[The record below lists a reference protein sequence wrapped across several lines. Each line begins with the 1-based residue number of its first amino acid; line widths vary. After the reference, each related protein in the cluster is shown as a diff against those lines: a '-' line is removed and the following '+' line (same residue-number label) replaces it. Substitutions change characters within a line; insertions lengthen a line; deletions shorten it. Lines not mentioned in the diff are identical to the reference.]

1 MSTDIATRIVG
12 NNEARRERLR
22 RLKRSWHQLR
32 ANTTAMLGLVMILVI
47 AFSALFAP
55 VVAPYPQDA
64 GDALHFGQT
73 MEPPSVEHPMGTDKV
88 GRDIL
93 SRVIFGARI
102 SLQMGATVLLLAVPI
117 GVSLG
122 LIAGYLGGWVNGIIM
137 RTTDMFLAIPPTVFA
152 LAVVAAINP
161 SITNAM
167 IAISVTWW
175 PWYTRLVQGEVLS
188 IKEEGFIEASE
199 SIGSSW
205 LRITFREI
213 LPNAIAPITV
223 KATIDFGFVV
233 LVGASLGFLGLGAQP
248 PTPEWGLMITRGRAE
263 ITTAWWMAT
272 FPGLAIS
279 FTVLAFNLLGD
290 GLRDLLDVE
299 EVNNF

>member
-1 MSTDIATRIVG
+1 
-12 NNEARRERLR
+12 
-22 RLKRSWHQLR
+22 
-32 ANTTAMLGLVMILVI
+32 MLGLILIGAIV
-47 AFSALFAP
+47 FSAIFAP
-55 VVAPYPQDA
+55 QIAPYPGDA
-64 GDALHFGQT
+64 GDALHFDQT
-73 MEPPSVEHPMGTDKV
+73 TEAPSLEHPMGTDKV

-93 SRVIFGARI
+93 SRVIFGSRI
-102 SLQMGATVLLLAVPI
+102 SLQMGAIVLALAVPL

-122 LIAGYLGGWVNGIIM
+122 LIAGYMGGWVNAVIM
-137 RTTDMFLAIPPTVFA
+137 RTTDMFLAIPPTIFA
-152 LAVVAAINP
+152 LAVVAAITP

-199 SIGSSW
+199 SLGTGWI
-205 LRITFREI
+205 RVTFLEI

-248 PTPEWGLMITRGRAE
+248 PTPEWGLMITRGRAD

-279 FTVLAFNLLGD
+279 VTVLAFNLFGD

-299 EVNNF
+299 GVNNF